1 MLPLALLLGLL
12 HFTSGLQ
19 VQLSGEAHAL
29 ACSLTNDGVEPL
41 VFLVYKTPF
50 DTHNQVFHGDIFDIR
65 HSSGVKA
72 VYSGIEIYR
81 RPVISDFVT
90 LRPGQTIETVL
101 DLHKGY
107 HFAEAGVYT
116 VQLATNVGVYSG
128 ELGASVGEVLDQL
141 SGVELD
147 SKPVA
152 VKVAV
157 PSSPLVW
164 PEFNTTGL
172 LGGPSPKSNCAANQ
186 ASQIQ
191 TSGNNA
197 ISASNRGYSYLT
209 SSACSSSKSFYIRW
223 FGACDNGRYSTVT
236 NCLNSIHNFMRTT
249 YPVDCAGSS
258 CSANTYAYVYPTDT
272 TRTIYVCAVF
282 WKVTTANCVMDSQ
295 PGTLIHE
302 ASHFNNVCSTGDYA
316 YGIANCENL
325 ARNNP
330 ANAIR
335 NADNYCFYTDSCPG
349 F

>member
-1 MLPLALLLGLL
+1 MLSLVLILSLL
-12 HFTSGLQ
+12 HFSSGLQ
-19 VQLSGEAHAL
+19 VQLSGETHAL
-29 ACSLTNDGVEPL
+29 AVSLTNDGVEPL

-50 DTHNQVFHGDIFDIR
+50 DSHNEVFHGDIFEVR
-65 HSSGVKA
+65 HSSGAKA

-81 RPVISDFVT
+81 RPVISDFIT
-90 LRPGQTIETVL
+90 LRSGQTIQTVL

-107 HFAEAGVYT
+107 HFAEVGEYT
-116 VQLATNVGVYSG
+116 VQLTTTVGLYHG
-128 ELGASVGEVLDQL
+128 ELGASVREVLDQL
-141 SGVELD
+141 YGVDLESEPLQ
-147 SKPVA
+147 

-157 PSSPLVW
+157 PSNPLVW

-191 TSGNNA
+191 TSGSNA
-197 ISASNRGYSYLT
+197 ISASSQGANYVAGGCAGKT
-209 SSACSSSKSFYIRW
+209 FYTRW
-223 FGACDNGRYSTVT
+223 FGACDAARHNTVH
-236 NCLNSIHNFMRTT
+236 NCLSQTHNFLRTT
-249 YPVDCAGSS
+249 YPVDCQGSS

-316 YGIANCENL
+316 YGIVNCENL
-325 ARNNP
+325 AKNNP

-335 NADNYCFYTDSCPG
+335 NADNYCFFTDSCPK
-349 F
+349 